1 MTLEEL
7 LQAAK
12 QSDLTAGQL
21 GELADI
27 YREVRQSRLLADK
40 VAAGWKEQ
48 EAAAEALLIQQ
59 MLKQNITAAGGR
71 RLRVGL
77 SSPEYVPHVKDWY
90 AFYKY
95 IQQTGSFDLLE
106 RRPGKAAC
114 RERWEAQEQVPGVEK
129 FPVYKLTRNEV
140 K

>member
-7 LQAAK
+7 VQAAK
-12 QSDLTAGQL
+12 LSDLTAGQL

-27 YREVRQSRLLADK
+27 YKQVRETRLMADK
-40 VAAGWKEQ
+40 VAATWKEQ
-48 EAAAEALLIQQ
+48 EVLAEGLLIQQ
-59 MLKQNITAAGGR
+59 MLKQNITAAGGQK
-71 RLRVGL
+71 LRVGL
-77 SSPEYVPHVKDWY
+77 SSPDYVPHVKDWT
-90 AFYKY
+90 AFYQY